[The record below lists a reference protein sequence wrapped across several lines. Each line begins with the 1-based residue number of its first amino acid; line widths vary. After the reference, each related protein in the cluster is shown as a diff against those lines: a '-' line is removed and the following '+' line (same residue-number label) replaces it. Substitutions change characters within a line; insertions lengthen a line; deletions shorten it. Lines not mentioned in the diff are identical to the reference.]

1 MAPKQKLF
9 VALTV
14 YVVLGVLAWTTL
26 SDEPITIGHYFKG
39 DFRTLTLVI
48 LGVFAFRTLMGFWR
62 KKIDEERESQKDR

>member
-1 MAPKQKLF
+1 MALKQKLLF
-9 VALTV
+9 ALTA

-26 SDEPITIGHYFKG
+26 SSEPIRIGYFKG
-39 DFRTLTLVI
+39 DIRTVTLVI